1 MFGEHS
7 FCVFKGSP
15 RRLRR
20 KARSLCLLYT
30 AVDGV
35 VQCFDGGI
43 QSVQEGFVA
52 QFGLAAALNPVKVCP
67 EKLDLL
73 FGITLSTPFSI
84 FPAFIRPL
92 AIKVPIVEGTALAIA
107 FPAMYAVFPT
117 SAAGALL
124 TASAAARKP
133 SLMVSPKSLSPT
145 TLSNWMS
152 QSR

>member
-15 RRLRR
+15 CRLRR

-43 QSVQEGFVA
+43 QSVQKGCVA

-67 EKLDLL
+67 EKLDFL
-73 FGITLSTPFSI
+73 FGITLFDALERFSCI
-84 FPAFIRPL
+84 H
-92 AIKVPIVEGTALAIA
+92 
-107 FPAMYAVFPT
+107 
-117 SAAGALL
+117 
-124 TASAAARKP
+124 
-133 SLMVSPKSLSPT
+133 
-145 TLSNWMS
+145 
-152 QSR
+152 

>member
-15 RRLRR
+15 CRLRR
-20 KARSLCLLYT
+20 EARSLCLLYT

-67 EKLDLL
+67 EKLDIL
-73 FGITLSTPFSI
+73 FGITLFDALERFSCI
-84 FPAFIRPL
+84 H
-92 AIKVPIVEGTALAIA
+92 
-107 FPAMYAVFPT
+107 
-117 SAAGALL
+117 
-124 TASAAARKP
+124 
-133 SLMVSPKSLSPT
+133 
-145 TLSNWMS
+145 
-152 QSR
+152 